1 MDGRF
6 DPRGRVNRA
15 LLVGVSEYD
24 HTKPAE
30 SDGVPGDLP
39 AVRHNLERLEDVL
52 RRGGL
57 FGEDGITVC
66 RSPSLDEFSEELHT
80 AAHRAEGL
88 LLCYFA
94 GHGAVPSAGDE
105 LFLQMRNARVV
116 AGGRAVF
123 PGADAFSAV
132 LTVLAGSRAERIV
145 VILDCCY
152 AGNAAKVWHDF
163 TGGRQKILLLMS
175 VQANR
180 LIDSGDGTRATPFTE
195 ELVRLLDSGGEL
207 SLLEIFEQVR
217 GAMAEAG
224 RVTTLED
231 PWEPQFAGEPGMDV
245 LLGTAREEEPARLSG
260 QLSHTGSEEGAAASG
275 GAVPEDD
282 GSPRPHACRPPR
294 GPGIRLV
301 RLRDRAGTVVRWFGG
316 LRRRVRVAV
325 STLLVLALAGL
336 GLGGYQLIGP
346 GDDHSCAPP
355 LELRLLT
362 DPELEPTVRAAADRY
377 LVSDANTTERGCRR
391 TGITVYSAKMSSVVT
406 ALRRHTD
413 AWQDPST
420 EDLNPQRDIG
430 PQPDV
435 WIPAS
440 ATEAFRVIADQA
452 ARSLVVLEQ
461 GEPLAY
467 SPVVLAVPQDLAGE
481 GLGERVGLPLSRLIE
496 DLRRRDPGAR
506 VLRPDPE
513 FTDSALLATVGLY
526 SGTADPR
533 TAEQSVRPA
542 GRLSPTAAEL
552 LCTLPADRAADA
564 RTAVLVPEFLL
575 KSGVDCARNTR
586 VPRTAE
592 YPGDVPALVP
602 TFVRVRWQDGDRD
615 AAARDAAVQRFR
627 TWLTGT
633 KGRAVFGEAGFRH
646 ATEFGYP
653 LLDDEHVGT
662 GVLRLP
668 RPLPAPAER
677 TSVESALEQYR
688 RARGPGRVLYL
699 LDSSSSMDQ
708 EGARGWD
715 GPGGG
720 PGVLSQSLG
729 GLGTRDEYGV
739 WAVYGTLGARP
750 YEVLLPFGHHRRAE
764 AARVVEA
771 GAGVRDAEADPHAAL
786 LAALD
791 DMAGRGAD
799 DERPRL
805 IVHITDDEDN
815 NRLTGRN
822 LDEVLTRARQVRVPV
837 VMVSLV
843 AGSCDPGRPDARIAE
858 ASGGR
863 CLDADEDL
871 GRGLYDEVARVGMK
885 EE

>member
-1 MDGRF
+1 MDRRF

-39 AVRHNLERLEDVL
+39 AVRHNLERLEAVL

-66 RSPSLDEFSEELHT
+66 HSPSLDEFSEELRT

-163 TGGRQKILLLMS
+163 TDGRQKILLLMS

-195 ELVRLLDSGGEL
+195 ELVQLLDSGGEL
-207 SLLEIFEQVR
+207 SLLELFEQVR

-245 LLGTAREEEPARLSG
+245 LLGTAREEEPAQPSG
-260 QLSHTGSEEGAAASG
+260 QSRTGSGKEDAASG
-275 GAVPEDD
+275 GSGPK
-282 GSPRPHACRPPR
+282 GGGGPRPRRPPR
-294 GPGIRLV
+294 IPGLGGG
-301 RLRDRAGTVVRWFGG
+301 LLWGRAGAVVRWFGG
-316 LRRRVRVAV
+316 LRGRVRGAV

-336 GLGGYQLIGP
+336 GLGGYELIGP
-346 GDDHSCAPP
+346 GGDRSCAPP

-377 LVSDANTTERGCRR
+377 FVSDANTTEDGCRR
-391 TGITVYSAKMSSVVT
+391 TGITVYSAGVSSVVT

-420 EDLNPQRDIG
+420 EDDNPQRDIG

-440 ATEAFRVIADQA
+440 ATEAVRVIADQA
-452 ARSLVVLEQ
+452 ARSLVVLEPAT
-461 GEPLAY
+461 EPLAY

-481 GLGERVGLPLSRLIE
+481 ALGERVGRPLSRLIE

-526 SGTADPR
+526 SGAADPR
-533 TAEQSVRPA
+533 TAEQSVRPT

-552 LCTLPADRAADA
+552 LCTLPSDRAADA

-575 KSGVDCARNTR
+575 RSGVGCARSTR
-586 VPRTAE
+586 VPRTAA
-592 YPGDVPALVP
+592 YPGDVPALTP

-615 AAARDAAVQRFR
+615 AAERDAAVERFR
-627 TWLTGT
+627 TWLTGAE
-633 KGRAVFGEAGFRH
+633 GRAVFGAAGFRH
-646 ATEFGYP
+646 ATEFGHP

-668 RPLPAPAER
+668 RPLPGPAER

-720 PGVLSQSLG
+720 PGILTQSLG
-729 GLGTRDEYGV
+729 GLGTQDEYGV
-739 WAVYGTLGARP
+739 WAVYDTLGGRP
-750 YEVLLPFGHHRRAE
+750 YEVLLPFGQHRRAE
-764 AARVVEA
+764 AAQVVEA
-771 GAGVRDAEADPHAAL
+771 GAAVRDAEADPHAAL

-805 IVHITDDEDN
+805 IVYITDDEDN

-822 LDEVLTRARQVRVPV
+822 LDEVLARARQAGVPV

-843 AGSCDPGRPDARIAE
+843 AGSCDRGRPDARIAE

-863 CLDADEDL
+863 CLDAGEDL